1 MSSEAKASSPSA
13 TPSPQQNE
21 IQQTA
26 QAVPATSTAA
36 GLSTS
41 PAPPLPPAPPSPR
54 RGEIW
59 DVNWSP
65 GRGAEQQG
73 TRPALI
79 IQNDRGNTSSTYP
92 LTIVASMSRTER
104 EIPLH
109 VRIAPSAENGLTDY
123 TDVKCEQVMTI
134 EKSRLLR
141 RRGAITSEDLGRVDL
156 ALRLSLN
163 LLS

>member
-1 MSSEAKASSPSA
+1 MSSEARHTA
-13 TPSPQQNE
+13 PSPQHTRQHE
-21 IQQTA
+21 
-26 QAVPATSTAA
+26 
-36 GLSTS
+36 
-41 PAPPLPPAPPSPR
+41 PPPHHVPSPR

-79 IQNDRGNTSSTYP
+79 IQNDRGNASPSYP

-104 EIPLH
+104 ELALH
-109 VRIAPSAENGLTDY
+109 VRILPTEENGLTAE

-134 EKSRLLR
+134 EKTLLLR
-141 RRGAITSEDLGRVDL
+141 RRGNITPEEMSRVDA
-156 ALRLSLN
+156 ALKLSLS
-163 LLS
+163 LP

>member
-1 MSSEAKASSPSA
+1 MSEEARQTLPSRSPLEGNA
-13 TPSPQQNE
+13 TIPN
-21 IQQTA
+21 
-26 QAVPATSTAA
+26 
-36 GLSTS
+36 
-41 PAPPLPPAPPSPR
+41 PR

-79 IQNDRGNTSSTYP
+79 IQNDRGNASPSYP

-104 EIPLH
+104 ELALH
-109 VRIAPSAENGLTDY
+109 VRILPTPENGLTDS
-123 TDVKCEQVMTI
+123 TDVKCEQLMTI
-134 EKSRLLR
+134 EKSRLIR
-141 RRGAITSEDLGRVDL
+141 RRGRISEEELYRVDH

-163 LLS
+163 LLQSS

>member
-1 MSSEAKASSPSA
+1 MPSLK
-13 TPSPQQNE
+13 QQDAY
-21 IQQTA
+21 I
-26 QAVPATSTAA
+26 AA
-36 GLSTS
+36 
-41 PAPPLPPAPPSPR
+41 PSPR

-79 IQNDRGNTSSTYP
+79 IQNDRGNSSSSYP

-104 EIPLH
+104 EISLH
-109 VRIAPSAENGLTDY
+109 VRITPNTQNGLTDY

-134 EKSRLLR
+134 EKSRLIR
-141 RRGAITSEDLGRVDL
+141 RRGTISPEEMHQVDL
-156 ALRLSLN
+156 ALRLSLHI
-163 LLS
+163 LRD

>member
-1 MSSEAKASSPSA
+1 MNSEARQSSPS
-13 TPSPQQNE
+13 PRQNE
-21 IQQTA
+21 
-26 QAVPATSTAA
+26 V
-36 GLSTS
+36 S
-41 PAPPLPPAPPSPR
+41 PLLPSPR

-79 IQNDRGNTSSTYP
+79 IQNDRGNASPSYP

-104 EIPLH
+104 ELPLH
-109 VRIAPSAENGLTDY
+109 VRIAPNAENGLTDY
-123 TDVKCEQVMTI
+123 TDVKCEQIMTI

-141 RRGAITSEDLGRVDL
+141 RRGSISHEEMNRVDV
-156 ALRLSLN
+156 ALKLSLD
-163 LLS
+163 LLT

>member
-1 MSSEAKASSPSA
+1 MSDEARQ
-13 TPSPQQNE
+13 TLPSPKQQE
-21 IQQTA
+21 VYSI
-26 QAVPATSTAA
+26 
-36 GLSTS
+36 
-41 PAPPLPPAPPSPR
+41 PSPR

-79 IQNDRGNTSSTYP
+79 IQNDRGNGSVTYP

-104 EIPLH
+104 ELSLH
-109 VRIAPSAENGLTDY
+109 VRISPTEENGLTDY

-134 EKSRLLR
+134 EKSRLIR
-141 RRGAITSEDLGRVDL
+141 RRGMITSDELRQVDN
-156 ALRLSLN
+156 ALRLSLGLN
-163 LLS
+163 

>member
-1 MSSEAKASSPSA
+1 MNSEAKAQS
-13 TPSPQQNE
+13 TPGPQENE
-21 IQQTA
+21 GSQ
-26 QAVPATSTAA
+26 
-36 GLSTS
+36 
-41 PAPPLPPAPPSPR
+41 PLLPPPAPQSPR

-65 GRGAEQQG
+65 GRGAEQKG

-79 IQNDRGNTSSTYP
+79 IQNDRGNASLSYP

-109 VRIAPSAENGLTDY
+109 VRITPSEENGLTDF

-134 EKSRLLR
+134 EKSRLIR
-141 RRGAITSEDLGRVDL
+141 RRGAITSEELNKVDVALKVSLDLL
-156 ALRLSLN
+156 A
-163 LLS
+163 

>member
-1 MSSEAKASSPSA
+1 MSSEAKAPS
-13 TPSPQQNE
+13 TPSPQENE
-21 IQQTA
+21 VSQSLFPQP
-26 QAVPATSTAA
+26 VPQ
-36 GLSTS
+36 
-41 PAPPLPPAPPSPR
+41 SPR

-65 GRGAEQQG
+65 GRGAEQKG

-79 IQNDRGNTSSTYP
+79 IQNDRGNTSLSYP

-109 VRIAPSAENGLTDY
+109 VRIAPSEENGLTDF

-134 EKSRLLR
+134 EKSRLIR
-141 RRGAITSEDLGRVDL
+141 RRGVITSEELNKVDV
-156 ALRLSLN
+156 ALKLSLD
-163 LLS
+163 LLA

>member
-1 MSSEAKASSPSA
+1 MSSEATASS
-13 TPSPQQNE
+13 TPSPRQQN
-21 IQQTA
+21 TA
-26 QAVPATSTAA
+26 QPTH
-36 GLSTS
+36 
-41 PAPPLPPAPPSPR
+41 APSVQPQFPPNPR

-79 IQNDRGNTSSTYP
+79 IQNDRGNASSNYP

-104 EIPLH
+104 ELPLH
-109 VRIAPSAENGLTDY
+109 VRITPSAENGLTDY

-141 RRGAITSEDLGRVDL
+141 RRGIISNEELARVDN
-156 ALRLSLN
+156 ALKLSLN
-163 LLS
+163 LLA

>member
-1 MSSEAKASSPSA
+1 MSSEAKAPS
-13 TPSPQQNE
+13 TPSPQENE
-21 IQQTA
+21 TSQPILPSPT
-26 QAVPATSTAA
+26 PA
-36 GLSTS
+36 
-41 PAPPLPPAPPSPR
+41 SPR

-65 GRGAEQQG
+65 GRGAEQKG

-79 IQNDRGNTSSTYP
+79 IQNDRGNTSPSYP

-109 VRIAPSAENGLTDY
+109 VRIAPSEENGLTDF

-134 EKSRLLR
+134 EKSRLIR
-141 RRGAITSEDLGRVDL
+141 RRGVITSEELNKVDV
-156 ALRLSLN
+156 ALKLSLD
-163 LLS
+163 LLA

>member
-1 MSSEAKASSPSA
+1 MSSEAKASVSSA
-13 TPSPQQNE
+13 QQSDL
-21 IQQTA
+21 Q
-26 QAVPATSTAA
+26 PAA
-36 GLSTS
+36 
-41 PAPPLPPAPPSPR
+41 LPRPR

-73 TRPALI
+73 TRPALV
-79 IQNDRGNTSSTYP
+79 IQNDRGNASSTYP

-104 EIPLH
+104 ELPLH
-109 VRIAPSAENGLTDY
+109 VRITPTPENGLNDF

-141 RRGAITSEDLGRVDL
+141 KRGSISNDELARVDH

-163 LLS
+163 LFP

>member
-1 MSSEAKASSPSA
+1 MSDEARQ
-13 TPSPQQNE
+13 TLPSPKQHE
-21 IQQTA
+21 IYT
-26 QAVPATSTAA
+26 PT
-36 GLSTS
+36 
-41 PAPPLPPAPPSPR
+41 PSPR

-79 IQNDRGNTSSTYP
+79 IQNDRGNASSNYP

-104 EIPLH
+104 ELPLH
-109 VRIAPSAENGLTDY
+109 VRISPSPENGLTDY

-141 RRGAITSEDLGRVDL
+141 RRGSISSEELDKVDA
-156 ALRLSLN
+156 ALRLSLH
-163 LLS
+163 LV

>member
-1 MSSEAKASSPSA
+1 MNSEAKAPS
-13 TPSPQQNE
+13 TPGPQENE
-21 IQQTA
+21 ESQYLL
-26 QAVPATSTAA
+26 P
-36 GLSTS
+36 
-41 PAPPLPPAPPSPR
+41 PPAPQNPR

-65 GRGAEQQG
+65 GRGAEQKG

-79 IQNDRGNTSSTYP
+79 IQNDRGNTSLSYP

-109 VRIAPSAENGLTDY
+109 VRIAPSEENGLTDF

-134 EKSRLLR
+134 EKSRLIR
-141 RRGAITSEDLGRVDL
+141 RRGAITSEELNKVDV
-156 ALRLSLN
+156 ALKVSLN
-163 LLS
+163 LLT

>member
-1 MSSEAKASSPSA
+1 MSSEAKASS
-13 TPSPQQNE
+13 TPSPQQQNT
-21 IQQTA
+21 QQPTHA
-26 QAVPATSTAA
+26 PST
-36 GLSTS
+36 
-41 PAPPLPPAPPSPR
+41 PPPTTSPR

-79 IQNDRGNTSSTYP
+79 IQNDRGNASPNYP

-104 EIPLH
+104 ELPLH
-109 VRIAPSAENGLTDY
+109 VRITPSEENGLTDY

-141 RRGAITSEDLGRVDL
+141 RRGSISNEELARVDT
-156 ALRLSLN
+156 ALKLSLN
-163 LLS
+163 LPA

>member
-1 MSSEAKASSPSA
+1 MNSEARPSPE
-13 TPSPQQNE
+13 PSPQHSKQNE
-21 IQQTA
+21 I
-26 QAVPATSTAA
+26 P
-36 GLSTS
+36 S
-41 PAPPLPPAPPSPR
+41 PLPSPR

-79 IQNDRGNTSSTYP
+79 IQNDRGNASPTYP

-104 EIPLH
+104 ELPLH
-109 VRIAPSAENGLTDY
+109 VRIAPSEENGLTDF
-123 TDVKCEQVMTI
+123 TDVKCEQLMTI

-141 RRGAITSEDLGRVDL
+141 RRGYITSEEMSRVDQ

-163 LLS
+163 LSSL

>member
-1 MSSEAKASSPSA
+1 MSSEAKASAPSHHPNEFQHSVP
-13 TPSPQQNE
+13 PSPQ
-21 IQQTA
+21 
-26 QAVPATSTAA
+26 
-36 GLSTS
+36 
-41 PAPPLPPAPPSPR
+41 

-73 TRPALI
+73 TRPALV
-79 IQNDRGNTSSTYP
+79 IQNDRGNASTSYP

-104 EIPLH
+104 ELPLH
-109 VRIAPSAENGLTDY
+109 VRIAPTTENGLTDY

-141 RRGAITSEDLGRVDL
+141 KRGTISSEELVRVDS

>member
-1 MSSEAKASSPSA
+1 MSSEARQVQ
-13 TPSPQQNE
+13 PSPKHFDAHQHHIN
-21 IQQTA
+21 
-26 QAVPATSTAA
+26 
-36 GLSTS
+36 
-41 PAPPLPPAPPSPR
+41 SPR

-73 TRPALI
+73 TRPALV
-79 IQNDRGNTSSTYP
+79 IQNDRGNASPSYP

-104 EIPLH
+104 ELPLH
-109 VRIAPSAENGLTDY
+109 VRISPNEENGLTND

-141 RRGAITSEDLGRVDL
+141 KRGSISPEELTRVDN
-156 ALRLSLN
+156 ALKLSLD

>member
-1 MSSEAKASSPSA
+1 MSSEAMAPS
-13 TPSPQQNE
+13 TPSPQENE
-21 IQQTA
+21 
-26 QAVPATSTAA
+26 TSQS
-36 GLSTS
+36 LES
-41 PAPPLPPAPPSPR
+41 PLMPQSPR

-65 GRGAEQQG
+65 GRGAEQKG

-79 IQNDRGNTSSTYP
+79 IQNDRGNTSLSYP

-109 VRIAPSAENGLTDY
+109 VRIAPSEENGLTDL

-134 EKSRLLR
+134 EKSRLIR
-141 RRGAITSEDLGRVDL
+141 RRGIITSEELNKVDG
-156 ALRLSLN
+156 ALKLSLD
-163 LLS
+163 LIT